1 MYRECYVATK
11 YLSRSH
17 SEFMQLSSFER
28 KKMLMYL
35 EVVNK
40 KERNEIEKMDRNSGV
55 DMSDAPK
62 VMR

>member
-17 SEFMQLSSFER
+17 SEFMQFSSFER

-55 DMSDAPK
+55 DMSNAP
-62 VMR
+62 RTI